1 MPLRQEDDVA
11 RLLRESGT
19 NGASYRSFDN
29 ATVVKNDASA
39 LPIDSQITPLINEI
53 FGKSHTVQSPAE
65 ALAQSLEPSLVNRPA
80 PLVVKAALDRSHLRA
95 VSPAPSG
102 PSAASPAAVSAMQ
115 AEAAAPPA
123 RPAAR
128 ARRAVAHRTSSLDD
142 IRRVLEGDPE
152 RPASGAVSGA
162 LRGIFDRLAE

>member
-65 ALAQSLEPSLVNRPA
+65 SAGRLLAVVDGLGVSSSGGFFDQHGA
-80 PLVVKAALDRSHLRA
+80 PL
-95 VSPAPSG
+95 PW
-102 PSAASPAAVSAMQ
+102 
-115 AEAAAPPA
+115 
-123 RPAAR
+123 
-128 ARRAVAHRTSSLDD
+128 
-142 IRRVLEGDPE
+142 
-152 RPASGAVSGA
+152 
-162 LRGIFDRLAE
+162 